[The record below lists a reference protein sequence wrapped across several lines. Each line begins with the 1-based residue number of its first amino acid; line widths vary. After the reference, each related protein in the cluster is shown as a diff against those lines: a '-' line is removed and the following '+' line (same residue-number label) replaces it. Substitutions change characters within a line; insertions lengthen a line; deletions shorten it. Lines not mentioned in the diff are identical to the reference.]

1 MNSSPSQLRF
11 YAKEEDF
18 ETLQGFE
25 LLSEQVEFTALPG
38 EALEVAAQDPNRYP
52 VVIQSAEGET
62 VGFFVLHL
70 NAGSDLLV
78 DNPRAI
84 LLRALSVDFRQQG
97 KGYAKAAMLQLPAFV
112 REHFPEVDEIVLA
125 VNARN
130 LTAQRLY
137 LQVGFEDRG
146 LTRLGPVGLQH
157 IYHFKVERTG

>member
-1 MNSSPSQLRF
+1 MSSPTHLRL
-11 YAKEEDF
+11 YAEADF
-18 ETLQGFE
+18 EALQRFE
-25 LLSEQVEFTALPG
+25 LPSEQVAFTALPG

-52 VVIQSAEGET
+52 VIIQSAEGET

-70 NAGSDLLV
+70 NAESASLV

-84 LLRALSVDFRQQG
+84 LLRALSVDFRHQG

-112 REHFPEVDEIVLA
+112 GEHFPEVDEIVLA

-137 LQVGFEDRG
+137 HQAGFEDRG
-146 LTRLGPVGLQH
+146 LTRMGPMGMQH
-157 IYHFKVERTG
+157 IYHFKVERNV